1 MFNDS
6 GLLVGNISTNDGA
19 SFATDGNVYLK
30 SNGYSDWLTNILN
43 SKISTNASCNKNWY
57 YQGLEGQPAWYWGT
71 GGDGVN
77 MYLYS
82 PANLTVSRCTDGII
96 SPPVGIVVDLSADG
110 GEFRSYNSS
119 YAVLDNTVRLGSGN
133 ARWKQLYAA
142 TTTISTS
149 DRNLKKNIKPL
160 SNKYIELFKLLQ
172 PVSFAFKDGDSGRTH
187 IGFISQDVEDALDKV
202 GLTALDFSGFCKDI
216 KTTCQRDENK
226 NEEEI
231 PVLDEDGNPQYI
243 YSLRY
248 EEFIALNTCMIQE
261 LEKRVSKLEGIIT
274 DN

>member
-1 MFNDS
+1 MY
-6 GLLVGNISTNDGA
+6 
-19 SFATDGNVYLK
+19 VY
-30 SNGYSDWLTNILN
+30 N
-43 SKISTNASCNKNWY
+43 
-57 YQGLEGQPAWYWGT
+57 
-71 GGDGVN
+71 
-77 MYLYS
+77 
-82 PANLTVSRCTDGII
+82 PANFMVSRCTDGII
-96 SPPVGIVVDLSADG
+96 SQPVGIVVDLSADG

-119 YAVLDNTVRLGSGN
+119 YTVIDNTVRLGSSN

-160 SNKYIELFKLLQ
+160 SDKYIELFKLLQ

-216 KTTCQRDENK
+216 KTTCQRNENK

-231 PVLDEDGNPQYI
+231 PVLDENGNPQYI

-261 LEKRVSKLEGIIT
+261 LEKRVSKLEGGL
-274 DN
+274 